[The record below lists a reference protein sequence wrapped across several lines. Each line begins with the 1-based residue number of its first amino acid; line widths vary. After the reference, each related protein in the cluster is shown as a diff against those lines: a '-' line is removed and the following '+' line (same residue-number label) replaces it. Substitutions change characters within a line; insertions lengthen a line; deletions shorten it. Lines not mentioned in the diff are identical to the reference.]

1 MNWFKTMLLMALM
14 TALMVG
20 AGRLIGGESGMIIM
34 FVISI
39 GINFV
44 SYWFSDKIVLAT
56 SGAREVDA
64 ATAPELYGLV
74 ERLAKKAE
82 LPMPR
87 VCIIESDVPNAFATG
102 RNPDNAAVA
111 VTSGIMRVLDANE
124 LSGVLGHELAHVK
137 HRDILI
143 GSIAAAMAG
152 AISMLM
158 NFAFLF
164 HSSDDEN
171 GGGGGIVGLIL
182 TVILAPIAASLI
194 QMAIS
199 RSREYDADKTGGEI
213 CGNPMYLAS
222 ALEKIEQYAQSQ
234 APLQTATTATAHM
247 YIINPLANSKQTLKN
262 LFSTHP
268 QTADRI
274 ARLKEQAAVV
284 PTSR

>member
-64 ATAPELYGLV
+64 ATAPELYALV
-74 ERLAKKAE
+74 ERLAKNAE

-111 VTSGIMRVLDANE
+111 VTSGIMHVLDQNE
-124 LSGVLGHELAHVK
+124 LAGVLGHELAHVK

-164 HSSDDEN
+164 HSSDDEE
-171 GGGGGIVGLIL
+171 GGGGGFIGLIL
-182 TVILAPIAASLI
+182 TMILAPIAASLI

-234 APLQTATTATAHM
+234 APLQTASTATAHM
-247 YIINPLANSKQTLKN
+247 YIINPLTNSKQKLKN

-268 QTADRI
+268 LTADRI
-274 ARLKEQAAVV
+274 ARLREQSALVAKK
-284 PTSR
+284 